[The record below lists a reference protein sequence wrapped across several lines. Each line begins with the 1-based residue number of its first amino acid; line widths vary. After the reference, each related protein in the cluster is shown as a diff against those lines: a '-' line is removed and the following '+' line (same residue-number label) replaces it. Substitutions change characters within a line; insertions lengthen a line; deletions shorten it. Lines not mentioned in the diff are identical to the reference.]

1 MHKTVSGLEQL
12 LLASGCLTIKAGEA
26 ERFSFGFI
34 ILLLYTGFWFKNQW
48 LCGFF
53 DKVYIN
59 IRGITCFHRNKGER
73 KMSRNKTATLIALFM
88 TLLVAAT
95 LVTFLP
101 TAKAAESVYT
111 SYVYCAVNPD
121 WVGVGQEVLLQW
133 WTADMPPD
141 VGEIVAAE
149 GGIRAAWYNVGWY
162 VTDPEGDTETITID
176 HTDPVGAAWSLYT
189 PDQVGTYTVQAWFPE
204 TVKTSE
210 TDTYTYHKAESA
222 EITFTVTEEQ
232 REAWPESPLPARP
245 WARPINT
252 AARDWYV
259 LAGNWLGGDAQNYPR
274 GARGGTTTNFVMGT
288 GPESAHILW
297 TKPYYAGGIMDEMYG
312 VTGYETAHYQGL
324 SLSVMIIQGKLYYP
338 YRTDAHMTE
347 GYIVA
352 DLYTGETLYYVN
364 DTMPSRGQIYNYES
378 PNQHGGYP
386 YMYKTSGVSLPAG
399 DFSEMGKS
407 TWEMLDAYTGRPLC
421 AIANVSFGTSYW
433 WYIFGAFPV
442 YGKDGSWLNY
452 NFEDLAPFGS
462 TEPDY
467 YLQVW
472 NSSAMV
478 DMLGGPTGT
487 DAWQWRPT
495 GGAFTMTSMKA
506 LGYYVYDGNTA
517 FSLNVSIPTSYVDGP
532 KNKLE
537 NQTGEIQCV
546 RQDEYLI
553 VGTEGRYDERG
564 VVKGKMTCLS
574 LEPGNEGDF
583 MWSTEFTP
591 PFASIAENITAPGTF
606 TGGMSMGGVY
616 PEDGVITFYSTK
628 QLKRWGYSLDTGELL
643 WESETEVP
651 MSFYGTSTNYYEGQ
665 LLTYGY
671 GGQIRT
677 YNITTG
683 DILWNYNAT
692 VVGQEI
698 GYGGLQP
705 IGVSA
710 IADGKLYTVCGE
722 HSPTQPL
729 WRGQNLRCI
738 NATSGEEIWKILF
751 WGGGMSPTESNTYM
765 ADGIIVGLNLFDS
778 EIYAFGKGPSAT
790 TVSAPQTVPTLGSSV
805 TITGT
810 VTDQTE
816 TGRRT
821 TNDIWEFSLKG
832 TPAISD
838 EDMGAW
844 MEYLFM
850 HQAKPADAKGVE
862 VILETLDPN
871 GNFYEIGRVT
881 SDMNGAYGLTWEPDV
896 PGDYQIFARFEG
908 SGAYGPSSASTYM
921 SITDPPVPTPTP
933 TPSPA
938 PMTDTYVLGI
948 GAGAII
954 AIIVVGLVLILM
966 MRKR

>member
-1 MHKTVSGLEQL
+1 MNLSK
-12 LLASGCLTIKAGEA
+12 
-26 ERFSFGFI
+26 
-34 ILLLYTGFWFKNQW
+34 
-48 LCGFF
+48 
-53 DKVYIN
+53 
-59 IRGITCFHRNKGER
+59 
-73 KMSRNKTATLIALFM
+73 NKTATLIALFM
-88 TLLVAAT
+88 MFTVAAT

-111 SYVYCAVNPD
+111 SYVYCAVTPD

-141 VGEIVAAE
+141 VGEIAAGE
-149 GGIRAAWYNVGWY
+149 EGIRAAWYNVGWY
-162 VTDPEGDTETITID
+162 LTDPEGNTETITVD
-176 HTDPVGAAWSLYT
+176 HTDPVGATWTSYT
-189 PDQVGTYTVQAWFPE
+189 PDQIGTYTLQAWFPE

-210 TDTYTYHKAESA
+210 TNTYTYYEAESA
-222 EITFTVTEEQ
+222 EVTFTVTEEQ
-232 REAWPESPLPARP
+232 REAWPESPLPSES

-252 AARDWYV
+252 ASRDWYV
-259 LAGNWLGGDAQNYPR
+259 LAGNWLSGAAQNYPA
-274 GARGGTTTNFVMGT
+274 GTTGGTTTNYVSGT

-324 SLSVMIIQGKLYYP
+324 SFSGLIIQGKLYYS
-338 YRTDAHMTE
+338 YRADAHETE
-347 GYIVA
+347 GYLVV
-352 DLYTGETLYYVN
+352 DLYTGETLEYVN
-364 DTMPSRGQIYNYES
+364 DTMPSYGQIYNYES
-378 PNQHGGYP
+378 PNQHGGYA
-386 YMYKTSGVSLPAG
+386 YMYRTSGVSLPEGFITEA
-399 DFSEMGKS
+399 GKS
-407 TWEMLDAYTGRPLC
+407 TWEMLDAYTGKSVC
-421 AIANVSFGTSYW
+421 KIANVSFGYSY
-433 WYIFGAFPV
+433 FGYTFGGFIV
-442 YGKDGSWLNY
+442 YGKDGSWCNY
-452 NFEDLAPFGS
+452 NIADLAPWGS
-462 TEPDY
+462 TTHDY
-467 YLQVW
+467 YLTCW
-472 NSSAMV
+472 NSTAIPT
-478 DMLGGPTGT
+478 MLGDATGT
-487 DAWQWRPT
+487 SAWQWRPS
-495 GGAFTMTSMKA
+495 GGAFGSGWVDPPTTA
-506 LGYYVYDGNTA
+506 DGYYIHDGNNA
-517 FSLNVSIPTSYVDGP
+517 YSLNVSLAASYVDGP
-532 KNKLE
+532 KNTIE
-537 NQTGEIQCV
+537 NQTGSIYCV
-546 RQDEYLI
+546 REDEYI
-553 VGTEGRYDERG
+553 IIGTEGWYDEDG
-564 VVKGKMTCLS
+564 VIKGKMTAFS
-574 LEPGNEGDF
+574 LEPGSEGSFLWD
-583 MWSTEFTP
+583 TEFTP
-591 PFASIAENITAPGTF
+591 PYASAAANITSGGMF
-606 TGGMSMGGVY
+606 TGGLGLTGVY
-616 PEDGVITFYSTK
+616 PEDGVILFESSK
-628 QLKRWGYSLDTGELL
+628 QLKRWAYSLDTGELL
-643 WESETEVP
+643 WESEPEIP
-651 MSFYGTSTNYYEGQ
+651 MSFYGTTTNVYEGK
-665 LLTYGY
+665 LYTYGY

-683 DILWNYNAT
+683 EILWNYNAT

-698 GYGGLQP
+698 GYGGNYP
-705 IGVSA
+705 IGISF

-738 NATSGEEIWKILF
+738 NATTGEEIWKILGF
-751 WGGGMSPTESNTYM
+751 FGGMSPTESNTIM